1 MESQRSQGE
10 VPEALRYHERGTL
23 APMPEAQISPAAAAP
38 AVVVNSRDTRIIG
51 VHPQQGHTTNGGAVK
66 IGGGQPVHA
75 TMGASGA
82 RVAAPSGLPT
92 GTPRAQTG
100 AAISKPAPQTS
111 TAKPAAAAKVDASAL
126 TTAEAALALDNIE
139 GQVFAV
145 VIASPTTSLMLEL
158 AKDVVKKLRAQAG
171 IPATIPLPWDLAP
184 AKSEDVAPAPIAAT
198 AAPTVVAS
206 DVPTTK

>member
-1 MESQRSQGE
+1 
-10 VPEALRYHERGTL
+10 
-23 APMPEAQISPAAAAP
+23 MPDAQISPAAPAP
-38 AVVVNSRDTRIIG
+38 AVVVNSRDTRILG
-51 VHPQQGHTTNGGAVK
+51 SHPQQGHTTNGGAVK

-126 TTAEAALALDNIE
+126 TTAEAALALDIIE
-139 GQVFAV
+139 GQVSAV

-184 AKSEDVAPAPIAAT
+184 AKIEDVAPAPIAAT
-198 AAPTVVAS
+198 AAPTVVAG
-206 DVPTTK
+206 DVTTTK

>member
-1 MESQRSQGE
+1 
-10 VPEALRYHERGTL
+10 
-23 APMPEAQISPAAAAP
+23 MPEAQISPAAAAP
-38 AVVVNSRDTRIIG
+38 AVVVNSRDTRIMG

-82 RVAAPSGLPT
+82 RVVAPSGLPT

-126 TTAEAALALDNIE
+126 TTAEAALALDIIE
-139 GQVFAV
+139 GQVSAV

-184 AKSEDVAPAPIAAT
+184 AKIEDVAPAPAAAASPAASPTSDTKTLDAAT
-198 AAPTVVAS
+198 VGATAS
-206 DVPTTK
+206 DGAAY

>member
-1 MESQRSQGE
+1 
-10 VPEALRYHERGTL
+10 
-23 APMPEAQISPAAAAP
+23 MPEAQISPAAAAP
-38 AVVVNSRDTRIIG
+38 AVVVNSRDTRIMG

-82 RVAAPSGLPT
+82 RVVAPSGLPT

-100 AAISKPAPQTS
+100 AAINKPAPQTS
-111 TAKPAAAAKVDASAL
+111 TAKPAVAAKVDASAL
-126 TTAEAALALDNIE
+126 TTAEAALALDIIE
-139 GQVFAV
+139 GQVSAV

-184 AKSEDVAPAPIAAT
+184 AQVSPAAPVLAPTPVPVPDPAPAVAPA
-198 AAPTVVAS
+198 APESVS
-206 DVPTTK
+206 GSSPK